1 MKKNHIIIIA
11 IVFLILFGA
20 LAFLSTSPRDSDA
33 TNAIIHNA
41 TLNVSSEGP
50 IELSKILED
59 IGLIENMSY
68 YVCPHCGEKTNI
80 FGESQ
85 GEKFAND
92 MGVVYLGNLPLTE
105 QVPESA
111 NQDSTMVNSYADSE
125 VSQKFS
131 EIIDNIKLAFLDD
144 D

>member
-1 MKKNHIIIIA
+1 LKCVGMVKM
-11 IVFLILFGA
+11 
-20 LAFLSTSPRDSDA
+20 
-33 TNAIIHNA
+33 
-41 TLNVSSEGP
+41 LN
-50 IELSKILED
+50 IED

>member
-1 MKKNHIIIIA
+1 MKYIRCFNCDKPIYTDEEIKIG
-11 IVFLILFGA
+11 IV
-20 LAFLSTSPRDSDA
+20 
-33 TNAIIHNA
+33 
-41 TLNVSSEGP
+41 VE
-50 IELSKILED
+50 
-59 IGLIENMSY
+59 
-68 YVCPHCGEKTNI
+68 CPHCGEKTNI
-80 FGESQ
+80 FGQSQ
-85 GEKFAND
+85 GEKFATD

>member
-1 MKKNHIIIIA
+1 MVKM
-11 IVFLILFGA
+11 
-20 LAFLSTSPRDSDA
+20 
-33 TNAIIHNA
+33 
-41 TLNVSSEGP
+41 LN
-50 IELSKILED
+50 IED

-92 MGVVYLGNLPLTE
+92 MGVVFLGNLPLTE

-111 NQDSTMVNSYADSE
+111 NQDSTMVNSYE
-125 VSQKFS
+125 VTQKFS
-131 EIIDNIKLAFLDD
+131 EIIDNIKLAFLDE
-144 D
+144 

>member
-1 MKKNHIIIIA
+1 
-11 IVFLILFGA
+11 
-20 LAFLSTSPRDSDA
+20 
-33 TNAIIHNA
+33 
-41 TLNVSSEGP
+41 
-50 IELSKILED
+50 
-59 IGLIENMSY
+59 
-68 YVCPHCGEKTNI
+68 
-80 FGESQ
+80 
-85 GEKFAND
+85 

-131 EIIDNIKLAFLDD
+131 EIIDNIRLAFLDD

>member
-1 MKKNHIIIIA
+1 MKK
-11 IVFLILFGA
+11 
-20 LAFLSTSPRDSDA
+20 
-33 TNAIIHNA
+33 
-41 TLNVSSEGP
+41 P
-50 IELSKILED
+50 IYS
-59 IGLIENMSY
+59 
-68 YVCPHCGEKTNI
+68 
-80 FGESQ
+80 
-85 GEKFAND
+85 AN
-92 MGVVYLGNLPLTE
+92 LKGNLPLTE